1 MIGSHRGASGGV
13 APSPL
18 VSFSAPS
25 AAPEIAR
32 TYVAC
37 DRCGF
42 GAWLGSRGQ
51 EVDAWCEA
59 CQEPAVLAA
68 PVGAAAACAHCGES
82 LSTSTP
88 RFEELFG
95 ELQNLTAVLEAWL
108 GRDERLQPLIPE
120 RPTFLTDLNPPPLL
134 PWDPPDLRLALEH
147 LIAGA
152 FHAAREAFARV
163 DVPGSGAA
171 ELRLRVAMGQ
181 GIVHHRLGEW
191 DLALA
196 AFDRAVVADPW
207 HLPARL
213 DRGALRAMRGEHDR
227 AWDDFEAAGDSYQ
240 AGWNRAAWIVLQA
253 SSDSAPLPPAGRIR
267 AAREQA
273 GPPSGFW
280 SDPTVG
286 RLVFTTVAER
296 LRSRGGENV
305 VGALRAAEAEVEFET
320 FTDRA
325 MVLRGWVSL
334 GIESER
340 ARVASPLARGVIRAL
355 RATPFVRGGM
365 GRELSDA
372 LEQAAAAVSRG
383 EPQCALEWTK
393 PHMERSD
400 LRHYRVPCRR
410 CETGSIGVERV
421 VEADQDPELE

>member
-1 MIGSHRGASGGV
+1 M
-13 APSPL
+13 
-18 VSFSAPS
+18 
-25 AAPEIAR
+25 
-32 TYVAC
+32 
-37 DRCGF
+37 
-42 GAWLGSRGQ
+42 
-51 EVDAWCEA
+51 DAWCEA

-68 PVGAAAACAHCGES
+68 PLGAGAVCAHCGEP

-152 FHAAREAFARV
+152 FHEAREAFARI
-163 DVPGSGAA
+163 DVPPSASA
-171 ELRLRVAMGQ
+171 ELRLRVAMGR
-181 GIVHHRLGEW
+181 GIVHHRLGEH
-191 DLALA
+191 DLALV
-196 AFDRAVVADPW
+196 AFDRAVAADPQ

-213 DRGALRAMRGEHDR
+213 DRGALRAARGDHDG
-227 AWDDFEAAGDSYQ
+227 AWDDFTAAGDSYE

-253 SSDSAPLPPAGRIR
+253 SSDAARPPAADRIR

-273 GPPSGFW
+273 GPPSEFW

-286 RLVFTTVAER
+286 RLLFTTVAER
-296 LRSRGGENV
+296 LRARPRSE
-305 VGALRAAEAEVEFET
+305 GAVATLRAAEAEVEFET

-325 MVLRGWVSL
+325 MVLRGWVAL

-340 ARVASPLARGVIRAL
+340 ARVAAPLALGVIGAL
-355 RATPFVRGGM
+355 RATPFVRGEM
-365 GRELSDA
+365 GRDLLDA
-372 LEQAAAAVSRG
+372 LTEAATAVARG
-383 EPQCALEWTK
+383 EPQRALELTK
-393 PHMERSD
+393 PFIERHD
-400 LRHYRVPCRR
+400 LRHYRIPCRR
-410 CETGSIGVERV
+410 CGTGSIGVDRV
-421 VEADQDPELE
+421 VEADEDSEAE